1 MRYGFFSDV
10 HANIE
15 ALEAVAEDFQAQK
28 LDQTMFLGDA
38 VGYGASP
45 NECLKLIHRLASRSL
60 MGNHDY
66 AALGLMEADYFNQ
79 YARES
84 IEWTKT
90 ILENGSHEIM
100 ANFYLTYKFDI
111 LHLVHATPREPEAWH
126 YILNLSEA
134 EENFGYFTKRVCLI
148 GHSHRP
154 VIIKKFE
161 DRHCFIHN
169 ETQAT
174 LEDEFRYLINI
185 GSVGQPRDGNPDACY
200 LIYDTDAKVMQLR
213 RVPYDVKK
221 AQKKMKKAGL
231 SQYLAERLSVGR

>member
-10 HANIE
+10 HGNLE
-15 ALEAVAEDFQAQK
+15 ALEAAAADFQEQK
-28 LDQTMFLGDA
+28 LDQLMFLGDA

-45 NECLKLIHRLASRSL
+45 NECLELIQKLANKSL

-66 AALGLMEADYFNQ
+66 AALGLMETDYFNQ

-90 ILENGSHEIM
+90 ILQNGSHEVM
-100 ANFYLTYKFDI
+100 SSFYLTYKFDQF
-111 LHLVHATPREPEAWH
+111 HLVHATPKEPEAWH

-134 EENFGYFTKRVCLI
+134 EENFDYFTKRVCLI

-154 VIIKKFE
+154 VIIKKYG

-169 ETQAT
+169 DTQVG
-174 LEDEFRYLINI
+174 LEEDFRYLINI
-185 GSVGQPRDGNPDACY
+185 GSVGQPRDGNPDASY
-200 LIYDTDAKVMQLR
+200 LIYDTETKIAQLR

-231 SQYLAERLSVGR
+231 SQYLAERLAVGR